1 MLKLILCEDWV
12 AGRDRVLELIAKDVS
27 EEKGSRVLM
36 VPELISHDMERRLC
50 AAAGDTA
57 SRYAEVLSFTRLA
70 SRVADSVGS
79 AARECLD
86 KGGRVVAMAAAA
98 RQLHSR
104 LKAYARLETRPD
116 FLTGLVDAVDEFKRC
131 CITAEDLKAA
141 SARTEGGFAQKLE
154 ELALLLEAY
163 DGLCSRGKKDP
174 RDQMTWLLEQL
185 YDSDFA
191 RNHTFYI
198 DGFPDFTRQHMA
210 ILEYLIQV
218 SPEVTVSM
226 NCDRP
231 GSERVAFEKAGE
243 TAAQLIRCA
252 GRAGVPYEIQYLPCA
267 ESSLMDLRR
276 RLFQGSTDQVRSL
289 AGTLTVSRVQSLYLE
304 CVNAANRV
312 MELARNGSRYRSIGI
327 VCTDMDTYRHTL
339 SLVFGRWGIPLYQ
352 SGTEEILQKT
362 VISTVL
368 SAMDAAL
375 GGFEQQDTLR
385 YLKSV
390 LSPIDMEFCDE
401 LENYAITWGI
411 QGNRW
416 LQTWENHPDGLG
428 AEWTEEGQRKLAEL
442 NSARAYA
449 LEPLRRLRDGFRQA
463 LKLSQQVEALYGFFE
478 EIGLA
483 RRLSGLADSMDA
495 DGDNRS
501 AQILNQLWEI
511 LLSALE
517 QLHSVLG
524 ETVWETESFT
534 RLFTLL
540 LSQYDVGTIPPVLDA
555 VTVGPVSAMRC
566 QEVDHLILLGAEEGL
581 LPGYCGSSGVLTDQ
595 ERNALRQMGV
605 PLTGGGME
613 GLQAEFSEIYGVF
626 CGARRSVCV
635 SCGPAQPSFV
645 YRRLCAMAGGEK
657 EPDTF
662 TCGDPLD
669 AAALL
674 VVRNAR
680 DAAAALNLAPS
691 YDAVARMRDYALGAV
706 GNENIRKLYGRKLRL
721 SASQVDKQAQ
731 CRLSYFLRY
740 GLCAMERRE
749 AAVDPAEFGTY
760 VHAVLEHTAKKVME
774 LGGFH
779 QVSLEQTMAIA
790 MDYSDAYTLDR
801 FSQLDSQRMAYL
813 FKRNVREL
821 AMVVQELWMELSNSD
836 FAPVG
841 FEVAFGDDA
850 RMDAIEIPNASM
862 DAQLRGFVDRVDAWN
877 NGYTNYFRVVDYKT
891 GRKDFDYC
899 DVFNGIGL
907 QLLLYLFALEDR
919 GEALLGDNA
928 RAAGV
933 QYFPA
938 RVPYISASGRLDAA
952 QADAKRAK
960 ELKRKGLILSDSDV
974 IAAMEHEDGP
984 KRLSCKTGKDGS
996 LSGDIAG
1003 REQLRM
1009 LRDYVFLVLRKLV
1022 GEIASGNVDPNP
1034 YCRGTVNDAC
1044 TYCPYKAVCHFA
1056 VVAGRRNY
1064 KAMTAQRF
1072 WEEIGKEMERHG

>member
-12 AGRDRVLELIAKDVS
+12 AGRDRVLELIAMDVS
-27 EEKGSRVLM
+27 KEKGNRILM

-70 SRVADSVGS
+70 NRVADSVGS

-86 KGGRVVAMAAAA
+86 NGGRVVAMAAAA
-98 RQLHSR
+98 RQLHSK

-116 FLTGLVDAVDEFKRC
+116 FLSGLVDAVDEFKRC

-141 SARTEGGFAQKLE
+141 SAQTEGGFAQKLE

-185 YDSDFA
+185 YESEFA
-191 RNHTFYI
+191 QNHTFYI

-231 GSERVAFEKAGE
+231 GSERVAFEKAGA

-252 GRAGVPYEIQYLPCA
+252 ERAGVPYEIQYLPCA
-267 ESSLMDLRR
+267 ESPLMDLRR
-276 RLFQGSTDQVRSL
+276 GLFQGSTEHKASL
-289 AGTLTVSRVQSLYLE
+289 DGALAVSRAQSLYLE
-304 CVNAANRV
+304 CVSAANRV
-312 MELARNGSRYRSIGI
+312 MELARNGSRYRRIGI
-327 VCTDMDTYRHTL
+327 VCTDMDAYRHTL

-390 LSPIDMEFCDE
+390 LSPVDMETCDE
-401 LENYAITWGI
+401 LENYAFTWGI
-411 QGNRW
+411 QGSRW
-416 LQTWENHPDGLG
+416 LQIWENHPDGLG
-428 AEWTEEGQRKLAEL
+428 AEWTEEAKQKLAEL
-442 NSARAYA
+442 NSAREYA
-449 LEPLRRLRDGFRQA
+449 LEPLRHLRDGFRQA

-478 EIGLA
+478 EINLA
-483 RRLSGLADSMDA
+483 QRLSDLADSMDA

-555 VTVGPVSAMRC
+555 VTVGPTSAMRC

-626 CGARRSVCV
+626 CGARKSVSV
-635 SCGPAQPSFV
+635 FCGPAQPSFV

-657 EPDTF
+657 EANSF
-662 TCGDPLD
+662 SCGDSLD
-669 AAALL
+669 AAAFL
-674 VVRNAR
+674 VARNSR
-680 DAAAALNLAPS
+680 DAADALNLAPS
-691 YDAVARMRDYALGAV
+691 YEAVSRMRDYALGAV
-706 GNENIRKLYGRKLRL
+706 GKENIRKLYGRKLRL

-740 GLCAMERRE
+740 GLRAKERKE
-749 AAVDPAEFGTY
+749 ATVDPAEFGTY

-779 QVSLEQTMAIA
+779 QVSMEQTMAIA

-821 AMVVQELWMELSNSD
+821 AMVVQELWLELSNSE

-841 FEVAFGDDA
+841 FEVAFGDGA

-862 DAQLRGFVDRVDAWN
+862 EAQLRGFVDRVDAWS
-877 NGYTNYFRVVDYKT
+877 NGSTNYFRVVDYKT

-919 GEALLGDNA
+919 GENLLGDNA

-974 IAAMEHEDGP
+974 ISAMEGEDGP

-996 LSGDIAG
+996 LSGDIAD
-1003 REQLRM
+1003 REQLQM
-1009 LRDYVFLVLRKLV
+1009 LKDYVFWVLRKLV

-1034 YCRGTVNDAC
+1034 YCRGTSHDAC

-1056 VVAGRRNY
+1056 VVTGRRNY